1 MSLGNTVLIKVNFL
15 PADGVGREE
24 TPFLDAS
31 VAQRFNSFHLQLNDC
46 LSIKKKRK
54 EKNLSRTRVV
64 SRVRI

>member
-46 LSIKKKRK
+46 LSIKKKKKRK
-54 EKNLSRTRVV
+54 EFE
-64 SRVRI
+64 